1 MADRGHLEKKPGG
14 GNFLLRF
21 FIVAISK
28 FVSCNGDAFTVFMPK
43 TVTSIFFPEST
54 NLPHLY
60 MNLYTALCVGYFLK
74 CMRNFPSR

>member
-14 GNFLLRF
+14 GNFSLRF

-54 NLPHLY
+54 KTSLT
-60 MNLYTALCVGYFLK
+60 YT
-74 CMRNFPSR
+74 